1 MNWLAVTN
9 ATELAIETIRAH
21 KLRALLTVIGIV
33 IGTGTIIGVA
43 AILTGFDSSMTSIFR
58 SFGPNSIIVFKFQ
71 AGFRTSRPTPEE
83 RARKDLVYQN
93 VLDIREKCDACEQV
107 SPLMFPPSPNYSIQ
121 ARYKGN
127 DMYNITCWAW
137 MNRMHK
143 RAR

>member
-43 AILTGFDSSMTSIFR
+43 AILTGFDSSMTSILS

-71 AGFRTSRPTPEE
+71 AGFRTSAPTPEE
-83 RARKDLVYQN
+83 RTRPDLTYQEA
-93 VLDIREKCDACEQV
+93 LDLRAKCDACSLV
-107 SPLMFPPSPNYSIQ
+107 SPLLILDGT

-127 DMYNITCWAW
+127 ELPDLQVIGVEQAYADEGQ
-137 MNRMHK
+137 
-143 RAR
+143 